1 VFLDSSI
8 KIEKI
13 ENNRPVVISTV
24 KCCCYFTSEAGT
36 TVDGK
41 AVRFPQ
47 VTLFPPELWRVEPL
61 PPTHNIESN

>member
-13 ENNRPVVISTV
+13 EIISTV

-47 VTLFPPELWRVEPL
+47 VTLFPPELWSVEPL